1 MVRFEEIAGGHPLA
15 ETQGQ
20 RNMLMRKEIWFFHR
34 LGLIE
39 IVIAAIAIS
48 GMTTIGGIWV
58 TTAAKTAYA
67 HPMDNLPY
75 TVLVLALYLLF
86 NGLLIGLCCAAAICI
101 LKFLYVGLGALYRL
115 LRTLLAQPIRLV
127 HLITAGFAALID
139 KSRAI
144 RRRFSR

>member
-1 MVRFEEIAGGHPLA
+1 
-15 ETQGQ
+15 
-20 RNMLMRKEIWFFHR
+20 MRKEIWFFHR

-48 GMTTIGGIWV
+48 GITTIGGIWV

-75 TVLVLALYLLF
+75 TIVVLALYLLF
-86 NGLLIGLCCAAAICI
+86 NGLLIGLCCAAALCI
-101 LKFLYVGLGALYRL
+101 LKFLYVAASALFRL
-115 LRTLLAQPIRLV
+115 LRTLLAQPIHFA
-127 HLITAGFAALID
+127 HLIIAGFAALIG

-144 RRRFSR
+144 RRRRSR

>member
-1 MVRFEEIAGGHPLA
+1 
-15 ETQGQ
+15 
-20 RNMLMRKEIWFFHR
+20 MRKEIWFFHR

>member
-1 MVRFEEIAGGHPLA
+1 M
-15 ETQGQ
+15 
-20 RNMLMRKEIWFFHR
+20 MRKEIWFFHR

-58 TTAAKTAYA
+58 TTAAKSVYT

-75 TVLVLALYLLF
+75 TIVVLTLYLLF
-86 NGLLIGLCCAAAICI
+86 NALLITLCCAAAICI
-101 LKFLYVGLGALYRL
+101 LKFLTVALGVLYRL
-115 LRTLLAQPIRLV
+115 LRTLLAQPI
-127 HLITAGFAALID
+127 HLAHLMSAGFAALID

-144 RRRFSR
+144 RRRLSR